1 MNINEPTFETWGR
14 DALNQ
19 FAAEMNVLVRSL
31 TQEVEALR
39 LKQLDL
45 VSLETQTQ
53 TKASEMA
60 VQCEQLRADFK
71 AAMAELRK
79 YKDDWK

>member
-1 MNINEPTFETWGR
+1 MNINEPTFETWERG
-14 DALNQ
+14 ALNQ
-19 FAAEMNVLVRSL
+19 FATEMNVLVRSL
-31 TQEVEALR
+31 SQEVEGLR

-45 VSLETQTQ
+45 VTLETQTRNQ
-53 TKASEMA
+53 ASEMA